1 MIATNFSL
9 LLLAALL
16 GLMAAQGLR
25 TVRQDGAPER
35 KSARS
40 LAWWAALMSQ
50 GTMGMPLWVA
60 AASGTLTAANNGA
73 KFAAAFAVTLVA
85 SMAASHMLA
94 PTWLWL
100 RGHGRG
106 WQLAI
111 ATAMI
116 AGAGLVAMAGARLG
130 RVCGGTSMTP
140 RDCIDAAGVQG
151 PGWLAGGLALLCAGL
166 YFMHR
171 IQTNRWNAVQADGA
185 GRDDFDEFPMP
196 GRAGNAG
203 GAGEARSSIR
213 RNLGRFGGL
222 TVRMSARDQRPVGE
236 YSVSTELPDRT
247 AFARW
252 LDKSMAQSRLSDT
265 SCAVLLIHIA
275 DFREVD
281 EVFEV
286 RADDILAQDAG
297 ALAQA
302 ALEPHHFLA
311 RLARD
316 EFAVGVPEL
325 IQHSRAHELGDKV
338 LGSLS
343 EFVAARGL
351 QMQIGVNIGI
361 AISPRDATTSEA
373 LMQAARVSLSEA
385 RESGS
390 NQMRMFNSA
399 AGERARRMRV
409 IRRDLWP
416 AIQDDALSLVY
427 QPKYDVKT
435 RSVIGA
441 EALCRWRHPTLGAV
455 NPAEFIMVAE
465 QSGQIDKLDDWVI
478 SQVCRQ
484 VRMWHDAGLP
494 PAPVAINVSGL
505 RFASRNFPQY
515 LLEQIHQHDI
525 PPSAITLE
533 ITETAAMKDIAK
545 SLETLTELQSLGIHV
560 ALDDFGSGYSS
571 LGYLKRLRVGTLKID
586 RTLIGGLDADPQGRA
601 IVGSMVALAHELRM
615 KVVAEGVE
623 SASQLDILDAMGCD
637 EVQGYLMA
645 MPLEASVFAD
655 LLQGARTARI

>member
-1 MIATNFSL
+1 MIATNSSL

-16 GLMAAQGLR
+16 GVTAALAMLAAGM
-25 TVRQDGAPER
+25 TGGKAR
-35 KSARS
+35 KADRS
-40 LAWWAALMSQ
+40 LTWSAILLSQ
-50 GTMGMPLWVA
+50 ATLGMPLWVVL
-60 AASGTLTAANNGA
+60 ASGSLTVADDAARLA
-73 KFAAAFAVTLVA
+73 TTFAATLVA
-85 SMAASHMLA
+85 SLAASQLFA
-94 PTWLWL
+94 PVWHWL
-100 RGHGRG
+100 RHSGRA

-111 ATAMI
+111 AVMML

-130 RVCGGTSMTP
+130 RACGGMAMTA
-140 RDCIDAAGVQG
+140 RTCIDAAGMHG
-151 PGWLAGGLALLCAGL
+151 PAWLASGLTLLSLALYA
-166 YFMHR
+166 MHR
-171 IQTNRWNAVQADGA
+171 VQSRKWAVSHAESGAADDDADDLPVQASRSGQPRVVRL
-185 GRDDFDEFPMP
+185 GH
-196 GRAGNAG
+196 
-203 GAGEARSSIR
+203 ARIP
-213 RNLGRFGGL
+213 GL
-222 TVRMSARDQRPVGE
+222 TVRSGERGQPPVGE
-236 YSVSTELPDRT
+236 YSVSTDLPDRT

-252 LDKSMAQSRLSDT
+252 LDQTVSHARLSGT
-265 SCAVLLIHIA
+265 GCAVLLIHIA

-302 ALEPHHFLA
+302 ALEPRDFLA

-325 IQHSRAHELGDKV
+325 VHHGRANELGSRV

-343 EFVAARGL
+343 EFVEARGL

-361 AISPRDATTSEA
+361 AIYPRDATTSEG

-390 NQMRMFNSA
+390 NQVRVFSSA

-416 AIQDDALSLVY
+416 AIQDDALSLMY

-435 RSVIGA
+435 RSVVGA
-441 EALCRWRHPTLGAV
+441 EALCRWRHPTLGTV

-465 QSGQIDKLDDWVI
+465 QSGQIDRLDDWVI
-478 SQVCRQ
+478 SRVCAQ
-484 VRMWHDAGLP
+484 VRTWQDAGLP
-494 PAPVAINVSGL
+494 VVPVAINVSGL

-515 LLEQIHQHDI
+515 LLERIHQHDI

-533 ITETAAMKDIAK
+533 ITETAAMTDIGK
-545 SLETLTELQSLGIHV
+545 SLETLAELQSLGIQV

-586 RTLIGGLDADPQGRA
+586 RTLIGGLDNDLQGRA

-623 SASQLDILDAMGCD
+623 SASQLDILHAMGCD

-645 MPLEASVFAD
+645 VPLDASGFAD
-655 LLQGARTARI
+655 QLQAGQALRA

>member
-1 MIATNFSL
+1 MIASTSSL
-9 LLLAALL
+9 LLFAVLLGAAAAL
-16 GLMAAQGLR
+16 GMRAARPDAGRDGKMLR
-25 TVRQDGAPER
+25 RLSW
-35 KSARS
+35 SA
-40 LAWWAALMSQ
+40 AVMSQ
-50 GTMGMPLWVA
+50 ASIGMPLWVA
-60 AASGTLTAANNGA
+60 MGSGSLPALEDPVRAVSAFASATAAGIA
-73 KFAAAFAVTLVA
+73 STHVFTLLK
-85 SMAASHMLA
+85 H
-94 PTWLWL
+94 WL
-100 RGHGRG
+100 RG
-106 WQLAI
+106 
-111 ATAMI
+111 ATRAWRVVAVMSMLG
-116 AGAGLVAMAGARLG
+116 GAGMVAVAGARMG
-130 RVCGGTSMTP
+130 RLCGNGSLTA
-140 RDCIDAAGVQG
+140 RACLDAAVLPD
-151 PGWLAGGLALLCAGL
+151 PGWLGGGIALLCFAM
-166 YFMHR
+166 FAFHR
-171 IQTNRWNAVQADGA
+171 AQSRGWLPAPMRPEATLIDDTPDDFPSAALVPRVA
-185 GRDDFDEFPMP
+185 GRG
-196 GRAGNAG
+196 GRKPV
-203 GAGEARSSIR
+203 
-213 RNLGRFGGL
+213 GRIPGL
-222 TVRMSARDQRPVGE
+222 TVRPSGRGGETVGE
-236 YSVSTELPDRT
+236 YSVSTDLPDRV
-247 AFARW
+247 AFGRW
-252 LDKSMAQSRLSDT
+252 LDQTLAQARLT
-265 SCAVLLIHIA
+265 ETGCAVLLIHIA

-302 ALEPHHFLA
+302 ALEPHDFLA

-325 IQHSRAHELGDKV
+325 VHHSRAHELGSRV
-338 LGSLS
+338 LGSLA

-361 AISPRDATTSEA
+361 AIYPRDAQTSEA

-390 NQMRMFNSA
+390 NQVRVFNSA
-399 AGERARRMRV
+399 AGERARRLRV
-409 IRRDLWP
+409 IRRDLWL
-416 AIQDDALSLVY
+416 AIQDDGLSLQY
-427 QPKYDVKT
+427 QPKFDVKHRT
-435 RSVIGA
+435 VVGA
-441 EALCRWRHPTLGAV
+441 EALCRWRHPTLGVV

-478 SQVCRQ
+478 ASVCAQ
-484 VRMWHDAGLP
+484 VRLWQDAGLP
-494 PAPVAINVSGL
+494 VVPVAINVSGL

-533 ITETAAMKDIAK
+533 ITETAAMKDIGK
-545 SLETLTELQSLGIHV
+545 SLETLAELQSLGIHV

-623 SASQLDILDAMGCD
+623 SHSQLDILNGMGCD

-645 MPLEASVFAD
+645 QPLDASSFAEILRD
-655 LLQGARTARI
+655 SQPVRV

>member
-1 MIATNFSL
+1 MIATISIL
-9 LLLAALL
+9 SLLAALL
-16 GLMAAQGLR
+16 GVLAARSFRAAKTEGEQG
-25 TVRQDGAPER
+25 R
-35 KSARS
+35 KVVRS
-40 LAWWAALMSQ
+40 LAWSAALMSQ
-50 GTMGMPLWVA
+50 VTLGMPLWVTL
-60 AASGTLTAANNGA
+60 ASGTLTAANDGT
-73 KFAAAFAVTLVA
+73 KLAATLA
-85 SMAASHMLA
+85 ATLAASVVVSHVSTPVLQ
-94 PTWLWL
+94 WL
-100 RGHGRG
+100 RHGGRG
-106 WQLAI
+106 WHLAI
-111 ATAMI
+111 VAAML
-116 AGAGLVAMAGARLG
+116 AGGGLVAVAGARLG
-130 RVCGGTSMTP
+130 RACGSASLTA
-140 RDCIDAAGVQG
+140 RACIDGAGHG
-151 PGWLAGGLALLCAGL
+151 PVWLAGGLALLCSAL
-166 YFMHR
+166 YAMHWMQSR
-171 IQTNRWNAVQADGA
+171 KWAASLADSNVA
-185 GRDDFDEFPMP
+185 DEADDFPSGVRP
-196 GRAGNAG
+196 GESRLV
-203 GAGEARSSIR
+203 R
-213 RNLGRFGGL
+213 RGSGRLAKL
-222 TVRMSARDQRPVGE
+222 TVRPSGRDQPPVGE
-236 YSVSTELPDRT
+236 YSVSTDLPDRT

-252 LDKSMAQSRLSDT
+252 LDQTIAHARLSET

-325 IQHSRAHELGDKV
+325 VQHSRAHDLGARV

-361 AISPRDATTSEA
+361 AIYPRDAATSES

-390 NQMRMFNSA
+390 NQMRVFNSA

-435 RSVIGA
+435 RGVVGA
-441 EALCRWRHPTLGAV
+441 EALCRWRHPTLGAI

-478 SQVCRQ
+478 SQVCAQ
-484 VRMWHDAGLP
+484 VRAWQDSGLP
-494 PAPVAINVSGL
+494 VVPVAINVSGL
-505 RFASRNFPQY
+505 RFASRNFAQY

-533 ITETAAMKDIAK
+533 ITETAAMKDIGK
-545 SLETLTELQSLGIHV
+545 SMETLADLQSLGIHV

-586 RTLIGGLDADPQGRA
+586 RTLIGGLDADLQGRA

-623 SASQLDILDAMGCD
+623 SASQLDILHSMGCD

-645 MPLEASVFAD
+645 MPLDVPAFVD
-655 LLQGARTARI
+655 LLHSARPLRA

>member
-1 MIATNFSL
+1 L
-9 LLLAALL
+9 
-16 GLMAAQGLR
+16 Q
-25 TVRQDGAPER
+25 P
-35 KSARS
+35 
-40 LAWWAALMSQ
+40 
-50 GTMGMPLWVA
+50 
-60 AASGTLTAANNGA
+60 
-73 KFAAAFAVTLVA
+73 
-85 SMAASHMLA
+85 
-94 PTWLWL
+94 
-100 RGHGRG
+100 
-106 WQLAI
+106 
-111 ATAMI
+111 
-116 AGAGLVAMAGARLG
+116 GARLG
-130 RVCGGTSMTP
+130 RVCGGTALSARACVEATGLP
-140 RDCIDAAGVQG
+140 APA
-151 PGWLAGGLALLCAGL
+151 WLAGGLALLCAAM
-166 YFMHR
+166 FAVHR
-171 IQTNRWNAVQADGA
+171 AQSRGWLPVPAGVEPALAGEGIDELPAGMLSRQDQRA
-185 GRDDFDEFPMP
+185 GRRGPP
-196 GRAGNAG
+196 R
-203 GAGEARSSIR
+203 IP
-213 RNLGRFGGL
+213 GL
-222 TVRMSARDQRPVGE
+222 TVRPAARGQAPVGE
-236 YSVSTELPDRT
+236 YSVATDLPDRN

-252 LDKSMAQSRLSDT
+252 LDQTIAHARLSET
-265 SCAVLLIHIA
+265 GCAVLLIHIA

-302 ALEPHHFLA
+302 ALEPHDFLA

-325 IQHSRAHELGDKV
+325 VQHSRAHELGSRV
-338 LGSLS
+338 LGSLA

-361 AISPRDATTSEA
+361 AIYPRDAQTSEA
-373 LMQAARVSLSEA
+373 LMQAARVSLAEA

-390 NQMRMFNSA
+390 NQVRVFNSA

-409 IRRDLWP
+409 IRRDLWL
-416 AIQDDALSLVY
+416 AIQDDGLKLMY
-427 QPKYDVKT
+427 QPKFDVKT
-435 RSVIGA
+435 RRVVGA

-478 SQVCRQ
+478 ATVCAQ
-484 VRMWHDAGLP
+484 VRQWHDAGLP
-494 PAPVAINVSGL
+494 IVPVAINVSGL

-533 ITETAAMKDIAK
+533 ITETAAMKDIGK
-545 SLETLTELQSLGIHV
+545 SLETLAELQALGIQV

-586 RTLIGGLDADPQGRA
+586 RTLIGGLDTDPQGRA

-623 SASQLDILDAMGCD
+623 SNSQLDILHGMGCD
-637 EVQGYLMA
+637 EVQGFLMA
-645 MPLEASVFAD
+645 LPLEPSAFAD
-655 LLQGARTARI
+655 TLYGAEPLRA

>member
-1 MIATNFSL
+1 MTATSYSL
-9 LLLAALL
+9 LLLASVL
-16 GLMAAQGLR
+16 GVAAARARRSASGDR
-25 TVRQDGAPER
+25 TPGR
-35 KSARS
+35 KAARS
-40 LAWWAALMSQ
+40 LTWSAALMSQ
-50 GTMGMPLWVA
+50 ATLGMPVWVA
-60 AASGTLTAANNGA
+60 IASGTLTAANDGV
-73 KFAAAFAVTLVA
+73 K
-85 SMAASHMLA
+85 MAATFVATLA
-94 PTWLWL
+94 ATAIVAQLVPPIFHWF
-100 RGHGRG
+100 RQGRRG
-106 WQLAI
+106 WGVAVALAM
-111 ATAMI
+111 AS
-116 AGAGLVAMAGARLG
+116 GAGLVAVAGARLG
-130 RVCGGTSMTP
+130 GVCGGTGLSARACVEATGLP
-140 RDCIDAAGVQG
+140 APA
-151 PGWLAGGLALLCAGL
+151 WLAGGLALLCAAMFAVHRAQSRGWWPVPIGAEPAMAGDGIDELPAGMVSRQEQRGGRRGL
-166 YFMHR
+166 SR
-171 IQTNRWNAVQADGA
+171 I
-185 GRDDFDEFPMP
+185 P
-196 GRAGNAG
+196 
-203 GAGEARSSIR
+203 
-213 RNLGRFGGL
+213 GL
-222 TVRMSARDQRPVGE
+222 TVRPAARGQAPVGE
-236 YSVSTELPDRT
+236 YSVATDLPDRN

-252 LDKSMAQSRLSDT
+252 LDQTIAHARLSDT
-265 SCAVLLIHIA
+265 GCAVLLIHIA

-302 ALEPHHFLA
+302 ALEPHDFLA

-325 IQHSRAHELGDKV
+325 VQHSRAHELGSRV
-338 LGSLS
+338 LGSLA

-361 AISPRDATTSEA
+361 AIYPRDAQTSEA
-373 LMQAARVSLSEA
+373 LMQAARVSLAEA

-390 NQMRMFNSA
+390 NQVRVFNSA

-409 IRRDLWP
+409 IRRDLWL
-416 AIQDDALSLVY
+416 AIQDDGLRLMY
-427 QPKYDVKT
+427 QPKFDVKT
-435 RSVIGA
+435 RRVVGA

-478 SQVCRQ
+478 ATVCAQ
-484 VRMWHDAGLP
+484 VRQWHDAGLP
-494 PAPVAINVSGL
+494 IVPVAINVSGL

-533 ITETAAMKDIAK
+533 ITETAAMKDIGK
-545 SLETLTELQSLGIHV
+545 SLETLAELQALGIQV

-586 RTLIGGLDADPQGRA
+586 RTLIGGLDTDPQGRA

-623 SASQLDILDAMGCD
+623 SNSQLDILHGMGCD
-637 EVQGYLMA
+637 EVQGFLMA
-645 MPLEASVFAD
+645 LPLEPSAFAD
-655 LLQGARTARI
+655 TLHGAEPLRA

>member
-1 MIATNFSL
+1 MIATSSTL

-16 GLMAAQGLR
+16 GVLAVRSLRAAKTEGEQG
-25 TVRQDGAPER
+25 R
-35 KSARS
+35 KAVRS
-40 LAWWAALMSQ
+40 LAWSAALMSQ
-50 GTMGMPLWVA
+50 VTLGMPLWVTL
-60 AASGTLTAANNGA
+60 ASGTLTAANDGF
-73 KFAAAFAVTLVA
+73 KQAATLAATLAA
-85 SMAASHMLA
+85 SMVVSHVSPPVLK
-94 PTWLWL
+94 WL
-100 RGHGRG
+100 RHGGRG
-106 WQLAI
+106 WHLAVV
-111 ATAMI
+111 AAML
-116 AGAGLVAMAGARLG
+116 AGGGLVAVAGARLG
-130 RVCGGTSMTP
+130 QACGSASMTA
-140 RDCIDAAGVQG
+140 RACIDGAGHG
-151 PGWLAGGLALLCAGL
+151 PVWLAGGLALLCSAL
-166 YFMHR
+166 YAMHWMQSR
-171 IQTNRWNAVQADGA
+171 KWAASFADSNYGDA
-185 GRDDFDEFPMP
+185 NLADEAAEDFQSGVRP
-196 GRAGNAG
+196 GESRLVR
-203 GAGEARSSIR
+203 RS
-213 RNLGRFGGL
+213 LGRLAKL
-222 TVRMSARDQRPVGE
+222 TVRPSGRDQPPVGE
-236 YSVSTELPDRT
+236 YSVSTDLPDRT

-252 LDKSMAQSRLSDT
+252 LDQTIAHARLSET

-325 IQHSRAHELGDKV
+325 VQHSRAHELGARV

-361 AISPRDATTSEA
+361 AIYPRDAATSES

-390 NQMRMFNSA
+390 NQMRVFNSA

-435 RSVIGA
+435 RGVVGA
-441 EALCRWRHPTLGAV
+441 EALCRWRHPTLGAI

-478 SQVCRQ
+478 SQVCAQ
-484 VRMWHDAGLP
+484 VRAWQDAGLP
-494 PAPVAINVSGL
+494 VVPVAINVSGL
-505 RFASRNFPQY
+505 RFASRNFAQY

-533 ITETAAMKDIAK
+533 ITETAAMKDIGK
-545 SLETLTELQSLGIHV
+545 SMETLADLQSLGIHV

-586 RTLIGGLDADPQGRA
+586 RTLIGGLDADLQGRA

-623 SASQLDILDAMGCD
+623 SDSQLDILHAMGCD

-645 MPLEASVFAD
+645 MPLETPAFAD
-655 LLQGARTARI
+655 LMHSARPLRA

>member
-1 MIATNFSL
+1 MIATNSIL

-16 GLMAAQGLR
+16 GIVAALSLRAAKTDGGQGR
-25 TVRQDGAPER
+25 KTVR
-35 KSARS
+35 S
-40 LAWWAALMSQ
+40 LTWAAAAMSQ
-50 GTMGMPLWVA
+50 ATLGMPLWVA
-60 AASGTLTAANNGA
+60 LASGTLTAANDGA
-73 KFAAAFAVTLVA
+73 RLAATFAATLA
-85 SMAASHMLA
+85 AGMAGSQFLSPGWH
-94 PTWLWL
+94 WL
-100 RGHGRG
+100 RHNGRG

-111 ATAMI
+111 ATAML
-116 AGAGLVAMAGARLG
+116 AGAGLVAVAGARLG
-130 RVCGGTSMTP
+130 RACGGSSMTA
-140 RDCIDAAGVQG
+140 RACIDAAGLHG
-151 PGWLAGGLALLCAGL
+151 PAWLAGGLGLLCTAL
-166 YFMHR
+166 FAMHR
-171 IQTNRWNAVQADGA
+171 LQSRRWASVHADGGA
-185 GRDDFDEFPMP
+185 ADDIVEDAVATRP
-196 GRAGNAG
+196 GEPRVV
-203 GAGEARSSIR
+203 R
-213 RNLGRFGGL
+213 RNHGRMAGL
-222 TVRMSARDQRPVGE
+222 TVRPSARDQSQVGE
-236 YSVSTELPDRT
+236 YSVSTDLPDRA

-252 LDKSMAQSRLSDT
+252 LDQTIAHARLAESA
-265 SCAVLLIHIA
+265 CAVLLIHIA

-325 IQHSRAHELGDKV
+325 VQHHRANELGARV
-338 LGSLS
+338 LGSLA

-361 AISPRDATTSEA
+361 AIYPRDAATSEA
-373 LMQAARVSLSEA
+373 LMQAARVSLGEA

-390 NQMRMFNSA
+390 NQMRVFNSA

-416 AIQDDALSLVY
+416 AIQDDALSLMY
-427 QPKYDVKT
+427 QPKYDVKS
-435 RSVIGA
+435 RAVVGA

-478 SQVCRQ
+478 SQVCAQ
-484 VRMWHDAGLP
+484 VRAWQDAGLP
-494 PAPVAINVSGL
+494 MVPVAINVSGL

-515 LLEQIHQHDI
+515 LLEQIHLHDI

-533 ITETAAMKDIAK
+533 ITETAAMKDIGK
-545 SLETLTELQSLGIHV
+545 SMETLAELQSRGIHV

-586 RTLIGGLDADPQGRA
+586 RTLVGGLDADPQGRA

-623 SASQLDILDAMGCD
+623 SSSQLEILDAMGCD

-645 MPLEASVFAD
+645 MPLEVPAFAD
-655 LLQGARTARI
+655 VLHAAQPLRV

>member
-1 MIATNFSL
+1 MIATNTLL
-9 LLLAALL
+9 LLLAATL
-16 GLMAAQGLR
+16 GVAAALWLR
-25 TVRQDGAPER
+25 AAKADGEPGR
-35 KSARS
+35 KAVRS
-40 LAWWAALMSQ
+40 LGWSAALMSQ
-50 GTMGMPLWVA
+50 TTTGMPLWVTLGSGTISA
-60 AASGTLTAANNGA
+60 ANQGAEVAATFAATLAAS
-73 KFAAAFAVTLVA
+73 V
-85 SMAASHMLA
+85 AASNLLA
-94 PTWLWL
+94 PVVQWT
-100 RGHGRG
+100 RHGGRG

-111 ATAMI
+111 ATAML
-116 AGAGLVAMAGARLG
+116 AGAGLVAVAGARLG
-130 RVCGGTSMTP
+130 RACGGLSMSP
-140 RDCIDAAGVQG
+140 RGCLDAAGVHG
-151 PGWLAGGLALLCAGL
+151 PAWLAGGLALLCSGL
-166 YFMHR
+166 YAMHR
-171 IQTNRWNAVQADGA
+171 LQSRKWAGAFGDMALPDDAIDDHPAA
-185 GRDDFDEFPMP
+185 GRGGESRVVRRAH
-196 GRAGNAG
+196 GRM
-203 GAGEARSSIR
+203 
-213 RNLGRFGGL
+213 GGL
-222 TVRMSARDQRPVGE
+222 TVRSPGRGQPPVGE

-252 LDKSMAQSRLSDT
+252 LDQTIAHARLSET
-265 SCAVLLIHIA
+265 ACAVLLIHIA

-325 IQHSRAHELGDKV
+325 VQHSRAHDVGARV

-361 AISPRDATTSEA
+361 AIYPRDAATSES

-390 NQMRMFNSA
+390 NQMRFFNSA

-427 QPKYDVKT
+427 QPKYDVKS
-435 RSVIGA
+435 RGVVGA
-441 EALCRWRHPTLGAV
+441 EALCRWRHPTLGPV

-478 SQVCRQ
+478 STVCAQ
-484 VRMWHDAGLP
+484 VRQWQDAGLP
-494 PAPVAINVSGL
+494 TVPVAINVSGL

-533 ITETAAMKDIAK
+533 ITETAAMKDIGK
-545 SLETLTELQSLGIHV
+545 SMETLAELQSLGIHV

-623 SASQLDILDAMGCD
+623 SASQLEILHDMGCD

-645 MPLEASVFAD
+645 MPLDVPAFAE
-655 LLQGARTARI
+655 LMAGAQRLRA

>member
-1 MIATNFSL
+1 MIATNTLL
-9 LLLAALL
+9 LLLAATL
-16 GLMAAQGLR
+16 GLVAARSLR
-25 TVRQDGAPER
+25 AAKADGEPGREAV
-35 KSARS
+35 RS
-40 LAWWAALMSQ
+40 LAWSAALMSQ
-50 GTMGMPLWVA
+50 ASTGMPLWVA
-60 AASGTLTAANNGA
+60 LASGTLTAVNHGA
-73 KFAAAFAVTLVA
+73 DVAATFAATL
-85 SMAASHMLA
+85 AASVLA
-94 PTWLWL
+94 SHLMAPAWHWL
-100 RGHGRG
+100 RHGNRG

-111 ATAMI
+111 ATAML
-116 AGAGLVAMAGARLG
+116 AGAGLVAVAGARLG
-130 RVCGGTSMTP
+130 RACGGLSLSP
-140 RDCIDAAGVQG
+140 RDCLAVTGLHG
-151 PGWLAGGLALLCAGL
+151 PGWLAGGLALLCSAL
-166 YFMHR
+166 YAMHR
-171 IQTNRWNAVQADGA
+171 IQSRKWASAFADA
-185 GRDDFDEFPMP
+185 GLADDAADDFPVAA
-196 GRAGNAG
+196 RAG
-203 GAGEARSSIR
+203 ETRVVRRSH
-213 RNLGRFGGL
+213 GRMGGL
-222 TVRMSARDQRPVGE
+222 TVRPAGRDQLPVGE
-236 YSVSTELPDRT
+236 YSVSNEELPDRV

-252 LDKSMAQSRLSDT
+252 LDQTIAHARLSET
-265 SCAVLLIHIA
+265 ACAVLLIHIA

-325 IQHSRAHELGDKV
+325 VQHSRAHDVGARV

-361 AISPRDATTSEA
+361 AIYPRDAATSES

-390 NQMRMFNSA
+390 NQMRVFNSA

-416 AIQDDALSLVY
+416 AIQDDALSLMY
-427 QPKYDVKT
+427 QPKYDVKS
-435 RSVIGA
+435 RGVVGA

-478 SQVCRQ
+478 STVCAQ
-484 VRMWHDAGLP
+484 VRAWQDAGLP
-494 PAPVAINVSGL
+494 TVPVAINVSGL

-533 ITETAAMKDIAK
+533 ITETAAMKDIGK
-545 SLETLTELQSLGIHV
+545 SMETLAELQSLGIHV

-586 RTLIGGLDADPQGRA
+586 RTLIGGLDTDPQGRA

-623 SASQLDILDAMGCD
+623 SASQLDILHGMGCD

-645 MPLEASVFAD
+645 VPLDAPVFAEQ
-655 LLQGARTARI
+655 LQAA

>member
-1 MIATNFSL
+1 MIATNTLL
-9 LLLAALL
+9 LLLAAAL
-16 GLMAAQGLR
+16 GVVAARGWR
-25 TVRQDGAPER
+25 AAKANGEPER
-35 KSARS
+35 KAVRS
-40 LAWWAALMSQ
+40 LTLSAALMSQ
-50 GTMGMPLWVA
+50 ATLGMPLWVA
-60 AASGTLTAANNGA
+60 VASGTLTAANNSA
-73 KFAAAFAVTLVA
+73 EVAAAFAAT
-85 SMAASHMLA
+85 MAASLAASHLLA
-94 PTWLWL
+94 PAWQWVSH
-100 RGHGRG
+100 GGRG

-111 ATAMI
+111 ATAML
-116 AGAGLVAMAGARLG
+116 AGAGLVAIAGARLG
-130 RVCGGTSMTP
+130 RTCGGLSMSARACLDVAGIHGP
-140 RDCIDAAGVQG
+140 AWLAAGLG
-151 PGWLAGGLALLCAGL
+151 LLCSAL
-166 YFMHR
+166 YAMHR
-171 IQTNRWNAVQADGA
+171 VQSRKWAAFAEPMGVDDG
-185 GRDDFDEFPMP
+185 FDVPP
-196 GRAGNAG
+196 AAPRAG
-203 GAGEARSSIR
+203 EPRVVR
-213 RNLGRFGGL
+213 RAHGRMGGL
-222 TVRMSARDQRPVGE
+222 TVRPAGRDQPPVGE
-236 YSVSTELPDRT
+236 YSVSNEDLPDRT

-252 LDKSMAQSRLSDT
+252 LDQTIAHARLSET
-265 SCAVLLIHIA
+265 ACAVLLIHIA

-325 IQHSRAHELGDKV
+325 VQHSRANELGARV

-361 AISPRDATTSEA
+361 AIYPRDAATSES

-390 NQMRMFNSA
+390 NQMRVFNSA

-416 AIQDDALSLVY
+416 AIQDDALSLMY

-435 RSVIGA
+435 RAVVGA

-478 SQVCRQ
+478 STVCAQ
-484 VRMWHDAGLP
+484 VRAWQDAGLP
-494 PAPVAINVSGL
+494 TVPVAINVSGL

-533 ITETAAMKDIAK
+533 ITETAAMKDIGK
-545 SLETLTELQSLGIHV
+545 SMETLAELQSLGIHV

-623 SASQLDILDAMGCD
+623 SGSQLDILHGMGCD

-645 MPLEASVFAD
+645 MPLDAPVFAEQ
-655 LLQGARTARI
+655 LYALR